1 MKNQVMK
8 DLDKKII
15 QLIADGKTAKE
26 IGVQLNLSRR
36 TIEDRLEKLRFK
48 YDCKKTIQLV
58 KLLEN
63 Q

>member
-1 MKNQVMK
+1 MK

-26 IGVQLNLSRR
+26 IGAQLNLSRR

>member
-1 MKNQVMK
+1 MK

-15 QLIADGKTAKE
+15 QLIAEGKTAKE
-26 IGVQLNLSRR
+26 IGEQLNLSKR
-36 TIEDRLEKLRFK
+36 TIEDRLDKLRFK
-48 YDCKKTIQLV
+48 HDCKKTIQLV